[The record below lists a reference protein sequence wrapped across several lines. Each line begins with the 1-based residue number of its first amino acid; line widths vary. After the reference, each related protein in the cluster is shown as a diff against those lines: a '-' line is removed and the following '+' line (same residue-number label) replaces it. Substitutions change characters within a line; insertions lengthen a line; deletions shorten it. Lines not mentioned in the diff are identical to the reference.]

1 MTVIL
6 KHSSPVLNCLFFGGV
21 FLTRPHQCSSLCA
34 VKLSCFWNG
43 WMKDW
48 SGRVTKQKAL
58 QPEISTWKISTIY
71 LFIFIF
77 WGLTSQ
83 FNLIYKAQNHDVKPQ
98 RRGKLELWC
107 SLCATVQ
114 LFRFKY
120 LILSDCAYALVKYRH
135 NKHLIRVRDTYRFCQ
150 QNNAADGP
158 TSRPKYRVFVASDT
172 AGNYADFTLKIFSGV
187 MLTNV
192 ARPWPL
198 IKNIQ

>member
-1 MTVIL
+1 MNEGL
-6 KHSSPVLNCLFFGGV
+6 KWTCYKTKSAS
-21 FLTRPHQCSSLCA
+21 TRNIH
-34 VKLSCFWNG
+34 
-43 WMKDW
+43 MKDFHN
-48 SGRVTKQKAL
+48 
-58 QPEISTWKISTIY
+58 
-71 LFIFIF
+71 LFIYFYFLGFDKSI
-77 WGLTSQ
+77 Q
-83 FNLIYKAQNHDVKPQ
+83 FNSNHDVKPQ